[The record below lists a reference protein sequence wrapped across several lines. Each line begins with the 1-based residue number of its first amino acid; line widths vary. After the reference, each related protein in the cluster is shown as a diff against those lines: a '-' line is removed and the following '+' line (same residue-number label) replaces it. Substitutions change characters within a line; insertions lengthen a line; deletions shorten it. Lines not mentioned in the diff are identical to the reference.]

1 MAREDSPTVLD
12 PARPLTEITPNLR
25 RRRQVDRAM
34 RGSSIAAAVLAVVVL
49 GIVIVS
55 VVGQGASAI
64 SWTFLTKDPVS
75 SLSLSGGTG
84 GIADAI
90 VGSALIVGVATAI
103 ALPVGVL
110 IALFLTEFSTPRT
123 ARPIRMALDLLNGLP
138 SIVIGVFVFGLL
150 VAGSG
155 QTGFAGSFA
164 LAIIMIPLLARTTQ
178 EMLLLVPKELRDAA
192 HALGV
197 SRWRTI
203 VGIVLPGALG
213 GILTG
218 AVLAIARAAGETAP
232 VLLVSSIFSGSTT
245 IDIFGTAL
253 PNIPV
258 VIFQSSESGLPADKA
273 RAWGAALV
281 LIAFI
286 LIGNLGARAML
297 ARQRR
302 ILSR

>member
-1 MAREDSPTVLD
+1 MSTLD
-12 PARPLTEITPNLR
+12 PARPLTASANLR
-25 RRRQVDRAM
+25 RRRRIDLLM
-34 RGSSIAAAVLAVVVL
+34 RGAATAAAVLAVAIL
-49 GIVIVS
+49 AIVIVS
-55 VVGQGASAI
+55 VVEKGASQLSI
-64 SWTFLTKDPVS
+64 PFLIDNPGVG
-75 SLSLSGGTG
+75 LGTAGG
-84 GIADAI
+84 GIANAI
-90 VGSALIVGVATAI
+90 IGSALLVAVATAM
-103 ALPVGVL
+103 ALPIGVL
-110 IALFLTEFSTPRT
+110 IAIFLTEFSKPRT
-123 ARPIRMALDLLNGLP
+123 ARPIRLALDLLNGMP

-150 VAGSG
+150 VAGH
-155 QTGFAGSFA
+155 QETGFAGSFA
-164 LAIIMIPLLARTTQ
+164 LAIIMVPLLARTTQ
-178 EMLLLVPKELRDAA
+178 EMLLLVPRELRDAA

-218 AVLAIARAAGETAP
+218 AVLAIARAAGESAP
-232 VLLVSSIFSGSTT
+232 LILVCG
-245 IDIFGTAL
+245 IFGTGTTVNVFGTAI

-258 VIFQSSESGLPADKA
+258 DIFGYSESPFPADRA

-286 LIGNLGARAML
+286 LVGNLTARAML